1 MSPPRW
7 AFRTHFYALFV
18 YTLGGEKSRTKAK
31 PSTTVAW
38 TTSVRK
44 TAVQAYSR
52 TFLHGENS
60 GWKKPL
66 PKTPHKKRRC
76 VMPRVGTGA
85 VTLPR
90 RLVPCYFFP
99 LLCRFNVIGPR
110 SDYRGAK
117 VRWIGFK
124 TFAPP
129 CSLFFRLFFF
139 SSFPRASRRRFLI
152 YLRSLPQIQ
161 NTSNKRECFFSGR
174 STSGLNR
181 VTPWPSPS
189 PPFLL

>member
-1 MSPPRW
+1 
-7 AFRTHFYALFV
+7 
-18 YTLGGEKSRTKAK
+18 
-31 PSTTVAW
+31 
-38 TTSVRK
+38 
-44 TAVQAYSR
+44 
-52 TFLHGENS
+52 
-60 GWKKPL
+60 
-66 PKTPHKKRRC
+66 
-76 VMPRVGTGA
+76 MPRVGTGA

-189 PPFLL
+189 PRSSSNRPPNTVRMSNAPATEVFPPPVKAL